1 MQGCWSLSNN
11 LPKLKPLLPTNG
23 TSEKSS
29 KAHIRGVDPDCDETK
44 KALSQCSTSSRV
56 FNAKHASFA
65 VTNTE

>member
-29 KAHIRGVDPDCDETK
+29 KAHIREVNPDCDKTK
-44 KALSQCSTSSRV
+44 KLSQCSTSSRAI
-56 FNAKHASFA
+56 NAKHASFA
-65 VTNTE
+65 VTDTE